1 MAIELTR
8 VGRTDVL
15 SGDMLTLTIYLPIIV
30 FIVLLL
36 VILIVSASGCVSEI
50 LLHSYIMYSSLMH
63 SISLKGFSLQTQI

>member
-36 VILIVSASGCVSEI
+36 VILIVSASSCVSEI
-50 LLHSYIMYSSLMH
+50 LLHSYICSILMH